1 MASCNSRLSS
11 SKLTTNA
18 GACSP
23 HGLLTKECGWKF
35 KSQPVKTTLVIQ
47 KLISKRIQNTVVDAV
62 TPPLPGCPCSDL
74 SNSASS
80 VMPMLWPQKPVQMV
94 PCSDSED
101 GKKLRILGQRI
112 TLAYLL
118 GPMEYRGPL
127 WEGRRTVKGGKG
139 MRDKKQRLKDVLQ
152 RWREGQRA

>member
-1 MASCNSRLSS
+1 MASYNSRLSS
-11 SKLTTNA
+11 NKSTTNA
-18 GACSP
+18 GTCSP
-23 HGLLTKECGWKF
+23 HRLLTKECDCKF
-35 KSQPVKTTLVIQ
+35 KSQPVKTTVVIQ
-47 KLISKRIQNTVVDAV
+47 KLISKRLQNTVVDAV

-80 VMPMLWPQKPVQMV
+80 GMPVPRPQKPVQMV

-112 TLAYLL
+112 ILAYLVC
-118 GPMEYRGPL
+118 PVESRGPL
-127 WEGRRTVKGGKG
+127 WEGRRTVRGGKG
-139 MRDKKQRLKDVLQ
+139 MRGKKQRLKDVLQ